1 MNVAIICTALLG
13 LLLFGLG
20 LNVSLQRRS
29 NRRSV
34 GHEVSPVDPLHRAV
48 RAHAN
53 TAEYAPFF
61 AVLFLWYATRPAMPA
76 WILATIV
83 LATVARFALAG
94 ALLFGPSLNRPNPA
108 RLFGALFTHICGL
121 ALAAGLLVT

>member
-1 MNVAIICTALLG
+1 MNVAIVCTALLG

-20 LNVSLQRRS
+20 FHVSLQRRS
-29 NRRSV
+29 NRRSI
-34 GHEVSPVDPLHRAV
+34 GHDASPVDPLHRAV

-61 AVLFLWYATRPAMPA
+61 AVLFLWYATRPAPT
-76 WILATIV
+76 WIVAVIV
-83 LATVARFALAG
+83 VATVARFALAG

-108 RLFGALFTHICGL
+108 RFLGALLTYICGL
-121 ALAAGLLVT
+121 VLAAGLLVT

>member
-1 MNVAIICTALLG
+1 MNIAIVCTALLG

-20 LNVSLQRRS
+20 FNVSMQRRK
-29 NRRSV
+29 NRRSI
-34 GHEVSPVDPLHRAV
+34 GHEPSPVDPLHRAV

-61 AVLFLWYATRPAMPA
+61 AVLFLWYATKPAPL
-76 WILATIV
+76 WILATIA
-83 LATVARFALAG
+83 LATAARFALAG
-94 ALLFGPSLNRPNPA
+94 ALLFGPSLNRANPA
-108 RLFGALFTHICGL
+108 RMFGALFTYICGI

>member
-1 MNVAIICTALLG
+1 MNVAVVCTALLG

-20 LNVSLQRRS
+20 FHVSLQRQKA
-29 NRRSV
+29 RRSI
-34 GHEVSPVDPLHRAV
+34 GHDAAPTDPLHRAV

-61 AVLFLWYATRPAMPA
+61 AVLFLWYATRPAPT
-76 WILATIV
+76 WIVAVIV

-108 RLFGALFTHICGL
+108 RFLGALFTYICGIV
-121 ALAAGLLVT
+121 LAAGLLVT

>member
-1 MNVAIICTALLG
+1 MNIAIVCTALLG

-20 LNVSLQRRS
+20 LNVSLQRRQ
-29 NRRSV
+29 NRRSI
-34 GHEVSPVDPLHRAV
+34 GHETSPTDPLYRAV

-61 AVLFLWYATRPAMPA
+61 AVLFLWYATRPAPV
-76 WILATIV
+76 WIIATIV

-108 RLFGALFTHICGL
+108 RMFGALFTYICGL
-121 ALAAGLLVT
+121 ALAAGLLIT

>member
-1 MNVAIICTALLG
+1 MNIAIVCAALLG

-20 LNVSLQRRS
+20 LNVSMQRRK
-29 NRRSV
+29 NQRSI
-34 GHEVSPVDPLHRAV
+34 GHDVSPVDPLHRAV

-61 AVLFLWYATRPAMPA
+61 AVLFLWYATKPAPM
-76 WILATIV
+76 WIVATIV
-83 LATVARFALAG
+83 LATIARFALAG
-94 ALLFGPSLNRPNPA
+94 GLLFGPSLNRANPA
-108 RLFGALFTHICGL
+108 RYFGALFTYICGL

>member
-1 MNVAIICTALLG
+1 MNVAIVCTALLG
-13 LLLFGLG
+13 LLLFGLS
-20 LNVSLQRRS
+20 LNVSLQRRQ
-29 NRRSV
+29 NPRSI
-34 GHEVSPVDPLHRAV
+34 GHESSPADPLHRAV

-61 AVLFLWYATRPAMPA
+61 AVLFLWYATRPAPT

-108 RLFGALFTHICGL
+108 RLFGALFTYICGL
-121 ALAAGLLVT
+121 ALAAGLLVA

>member
-1 MNVAIICTALLG
+1 
-13 LLLFGLG
+13 
-20 LNVSLQRRS
+20 
-29 NRRSV
+29 
-34 GHEVSPVDPLHRAV
+34 V

-61 AVLFLWYATRPAMPA
+61 AVLFLWYATRPAPT

-108 RLFGALFTHICGL
+108 RLFGALFTYVCGL
-121 ALAAGLLVT
+121 ALAAGLLLT

>member
-1 MNVAIICTALLG
+1 MNTAIVCTALLG
-13 LLLFGLG
+13 FLLFGLG
-20 LNVSLQRRS
+20 LNVSLQRRQ
-29 NRRSV
+29 NRRGA
-34 GHEVSPVDPLHRAV
+34 GHELSPVDPLHRAV

-61 AVLFLWYATRPAMPA
+61 AVLFLWYATRPAPV
-76 WILATIV
+76 WIIATIV

-94 ALLFGPSLNRPNPA
+94 ALLFGPTLNRPNPG
-108 RLFGALFTHICGL
+108 RLFGALFTYLCGL

>member
-1 MNVAIICTALLG
+1 MNIAIVCAALLG

-20 LNVSLQRRS
+20 FNVSMQRRQ
-29 NRRSV
+29 NRRSI
-34 GHEVSPVDPLHRAV
+34 GHDASPLDPLHRAV

-61 AVLFLWYATRPAMPA
+61 AVLFLWYATRPAPA
-76 WILATIV
+76 WILVTIV
-83 LATVARFALAG
+83 LATIARFALAG

-108 RLFGALFTHICGL
+108 RFLGALFTYICGL

>member
-1 MNVAIICTALLG
+1 MNVAVVCTALLG
-13 LLLFGLG
+13 ILLFGLG
-20 LNVSLQRRS
+20 FHVSLQRQKA
-29 NRRSV
+29 RRSI
-34 GHEVSPVDPLHRAV
+34 GHDAAPTDPLHRAV

-61 AVLFLWYATRPAMPA
+61 AVLFLWYATRPAPT
-76 WILATIV
+76 WIVAVIV

-108 RLFGALFTHICGL
+108 RFLGALFTYICGIV
-121 ALAAGLLVT
+121 LAAGLLVT

>member
-1 MNVAIICTALLG
+1 MNIAIVCTALLG

-20 LNVSLQRRS
+20 LNVSLQRRE

-34 GHEVSPVDPLHRAV
+34 GHDDSPVDPLHRAV

-61 AVLFLWYATRPAMPA
+61 AVLFLWYATRPAPV
-76 WILATIV
+76 WIVAAIV
-83 LATVARFALAG
+83 LATAARFALAG
-94 ALLFGPSLNRPNPA
+94 SLLFGPSLNRPNPA
-108 RLFGALFTHICGL
+108 RLFGALFTYICGL

>member
-20 LNVSLQRRS
+20 FYVSILRGRFRRGI
-29 NRRSV
+29 
-34 GHEVSPVDPLHRAV
+34 GHDLGPTDPIHRAV

-61 AVLFLWYATRPAMPA
+61 AAMFLWFATRPAPG
-76 WILATIV
+76 WIIATIV
-83 LATVARFALAG
+83 VATIARFSLAAG
-94 ALLFGPSLNRPNPA
+94 LLWGKSLNRPNPA
-108 RLFGALFTHICGL
+108 RFAGALFTYLSGL
-121 ALAAGLLVT
+121 VLAVGLVVA

>member
-1 MNVAIICTALLG
+1 M
-13 LLLFGLG
+13 
-20 LNVSLQRRS
+20 
-29 NRRSV
+29 
-34 GHEVSPVDPLHRAV
+34 

-61 AVLFLWYATRPAMPA
+61 AVLFLWYATKPAPT

-83 LATVARFALAG
+83 MATVARFAIAG
-94 ALLFGPSLNRPNPA
+94 ALLVGPMNRPNPA
-108 RLFGALFTHICGL
+108 RLFGALFTYICGL

>member
-1 MNVAIICTALLG
+1 MNIAIVCTALLG

-20 LNVSLQRRS
+20 LNVSLQRRQ

-34 GHEVSPVDPLHRAV
+34 GHELSPADPLHRAV

-61 AVLFLWYATRPAMPA
+61 AVLFLWYATRPAPL
-76 WILATIV
+76 WIIVTIV
-83 LATVARFALAG
+83 VATLARFALAG
-94 ALLFGPSLNRPNPA
+94 ALLFGPSLNRPNPG
-108 RLFGALFTHICGL
+108 RLFGALFTYICGF

>member
-1 MNVAIICTALLG
+1 MNIAIVCTALLG

-20 LNVSLQRRS
+20 FYVSIQRQQSRRS
-29 NRRSV
+29 I
-34 GHEVSPVDPLHRAV
+34 GHDVSPVDPLHRAV

-61 AVLFLWYATRPAMPA
+61 AVLFLWYATRPAPT
-76 WILATIV
+76 WILAIIV

-94 ALLFGPSLNRPNPA
+94 ALLFGPTLSRPNPA
-108 RLFGALFTHICGL
+108 RLFGALFTYLCGL
-121 ALAAGLLVT
+121 ALAAGLLVA

>member
-1 MNVAIICTALLG
+1 MNIAIVCTALLG

-20 LNVSLQRRS
+20 LNVSLQRRQ

-34 GHEVSPVDPLHRAV
+34 GYEASPTDPLHRAV

-61 AVLFLWYATRPAMPA
+61 AVLFLWYATRPAPV
-76 WILATIV
+76 WIIAIIV

-94 ALLFGPSLNRPNPA
+94 ALLLGPSLNRANPA
-108 RLFGALFTHICGL
+108 RMFGALFTYICGL
-121 ALAAGLLVT
+121 ALAAGLLIT

>member
-1 MNVAIICTALLG
+1 MNIAVVCTALLG

-20 LNVSLQRRS
+20 LNVSLQRRQ
-29 NRRSV
+29 NRKSV
-34 GHEVSPVDPLHRAV
+34 GHDASPVDPLHRAV

-61 AVLFLWYATRPAMPA
+61 AVLFLWYAMKPAPT
-76 WILATIV
+76 WIIAVIV

-94 ALLFGPSLNRPNPA
+94 ALLFGPSLNRANPA
-108 RLFGALFTHICGL
+108 RMFGALFTYICGFV
-121 ALAAGLLVT
+121 LAAGLLIT